1 MYINLVHLNNQ
12 DRHEETY
19 AGIIVFT
26 IFITNRMSMKI
37 YMYTHNRRGANAHV
51 TIAT

>member
-1 MYINLVHLNNQ
+1 MYINLVHLNSQ
-12 DRHEETY
+12 DQHEETY
-19 AGIIVFT
+19 AEIIVFT
-26 IFITNRMSMKI
+26 IFITNRMKI